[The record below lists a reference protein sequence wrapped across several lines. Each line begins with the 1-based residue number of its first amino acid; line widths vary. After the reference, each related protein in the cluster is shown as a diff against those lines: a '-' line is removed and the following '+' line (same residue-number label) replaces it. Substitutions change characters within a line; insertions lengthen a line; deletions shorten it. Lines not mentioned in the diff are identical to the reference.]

1 MQKVARFIAAT
12 TLALVPLFLA
22 QPSYADGCVSSYQ
35 SQTVAAAT
43 SESVVRTIETCGGDD
58 VSYRIPLDV
67 KVSFDGREFTQVFA
81 TTNSVITFGTPDNT
95 YWDYPGTPSISLYS
109 MDWLIIPSRNTDE
122 HLIIQSSNG
131 GFQVDISA
139 RPYWMYNTLEPTNII
154 ITAAI
159 NADGTVAMS
168 YVVSGPVYDGQA
180 RTGVRLTD
188 GSIVTL
194 EDYGIV
200 QVEEVVELTPEPVQ
214 PTPSPSPTPEPVVT
228 PPVIIPEPVSPPS
241 QPDPAPYVPEPEP
254 VLPVIPENPEPV
266 IPVEPIPE
274 PEPSDSPSEPV
285 VPSIPI
291 VEPVEPIEP
300 EPDITELDPA
310 TIDPASL
317 TDAQVTELVAVAYDT
332 LLTAEP
338 GSAEYVQALEQL
350 AVAAEADDPELPA
363 ELAAIPFVG
372 DVAGAVLDAFSG
384 LGNIGADISPEERER
399 AEKVVVGG
407 VIVGQ
412 LASVAMVRR

>member
-1 MQKVARFIAAT
+1 MGRAARFIAAT
-12 TLALVPLFLA
+12 TLAFVPLFFA
-22 QPSYADGCVSSYQ
+22 QPSYADACVTSYQ
-35 SQTVAAAT
+35 AQTLEAAT
-43 SESVVRTIETCGGDD
+43 TESVVRTIETCGGDD
-58 VSYRIPLDV
+58 TSYQIPLDV
-67 KVSFDGREFTQVFA
+67 TVTFDGQEFSQVFA
-81 TTNSVITFGTPDNT
+81 TTNSVITFGRPDNT
-95 YWDYPGTPSISLYS
+95 YWTYPGAPSISLYS
-109 MDWLIIPSRNTDE
+109 MDWLILPSRNADE
-122 HLIIQSSNG
+122 HLIIQASNG

-139 RPYWMYNTLEPTNII
+139 RPYGLYNTLLPTNII

-168 YVVSGPVYDGQA
+168 YVVSGPTYDGQT

-194 EDYGIV
+194 EQYGIV

-214 PTPSPSPTPEPVVT
+214 PSPSPTPSLVVT
-228 PPVIIPEPVSPPS
+228 EPVIIPEPVSPPS

-254 VLPVIPENPEPV
+254 VLPVVPEIPEPV

-285 VPSIPI
+285 EPSTPI
-291 VEPVEPIEP
+291 VEPVVPIEP
-300 EPDITELDPA
+300 EPTIADVDPA
-310 TIDPASL
+310 TIDPETL
-317 TDAQVTELVAVAYDT
+317 TAAQITELVAVAYDT

-372 DVAGAVLDAFSG
+372 DVAGAVLDAFSN

-407 VIVGQ
+407 VIVSQ